1 VRNLEEHLSGDIE
14 ALHIRTIGIKN
25 MDVQRALANMEL
37 PLQLFTS
44 EEIPRPAALED
55 LLKKTCPDL
64 SKQIVCIA
72 DRIIYRQAPQHA
84 PFLL

>member
-1 VRNLEEHLSGDIE
+1 MYSSIYLYKYIFQYE
-14 ALHIRTIGIKN
+14 
-25 MDVQRALANMEL
+25 
-37 PLQLFTS
+37 QLFAS
-44 EEIPRPAALED
+44 GEIPRPAALED